1 MKTLIKKVL
10 VKLGLAR
17 KSVPD
22 KIEMGRSVK
31 SAMTGNA
38 NFATPSPTLAELGTA
53 TDNLET
59 AKNEAELGSHEA
71 VQEMYA
77 KEFEFDAVM
86 TNMGKYVETTA
97 KNNPAVILSAGMQ
110 IRNTPKGTKVPGQV
124 VAVVATPV
132 VNSQKV
138 KLKWGAVEFALMY
151 FIYQSRTIE
160 GQYDLVGQ
168 STGTK
173 HTVEGL
179 VAGTTYYYKI
189 EARNGKG
196 TGPQSNPTSA
206 MAN

>member
-17 KSVPD
+17 KTVPE
-22 KIEMGRSVK
+22 KIEFGRTVK

-38 NFATPSPTLAELGTA
+38 NFTNPSPTLVELETA

-59 AKNEAELGSHEA
+59 AKNKAELGNHEA
-71 VQEMYA
+71 VQKMYDM
-77 KEFEFDAVM
+77 EFEFDAVM

-97 KNNPAVILSAGMQ
+97 KNNAAVILSAGMQ

-124 VAVVATPV
+124 VRVTATPV
-132 VNSQKV
+132 VNTQTVKV
-138 KLKWGAVEFALMY
+138 KWDAVEFALLY
-151 FIYQSRTIE
+151 FVYQSTSIAGTYE
-160 GQYDLVGQ
+160 LKGQV
-168 STGTK
+168 TGTK
-173 HTVEGL
+173 FLAENL
-179 VAGTTYYYKI
+179 VAGTVYYWKI

-196 TGPQSNPTSA
+196 TGTQSDPMSA